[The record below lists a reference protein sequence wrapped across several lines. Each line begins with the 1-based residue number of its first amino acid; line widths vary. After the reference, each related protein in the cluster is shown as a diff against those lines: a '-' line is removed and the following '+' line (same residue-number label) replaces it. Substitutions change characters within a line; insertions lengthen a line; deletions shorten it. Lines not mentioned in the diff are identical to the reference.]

1 MRGAAPNFALPL
13 ALPVQGQNSISL
25 DAWRAQHNGRPVVL
39 YFWAEWCPICKV
51 QQGAINALM
60 PDIPVLTIATQSGDA
75 AAVKKALIT
84 RQLPWLTAVDERG
97 ALWRS
102 YGLSGVPTTIVLDA
116 QGHISS
122 VSVGYTSAWML
133 RLKIWW
139 AS

>member
-1 MRGAAPNFALPL
+1 
-13 ALPVQGQNSISL
+13 
-25 DAWRAQHNGRPVVL
+25 
-39 YFWAEWCPICKV
+39 
-51 QQGAINALM
+51 M

-122 VSVGYTSAWML
+122 VSVGYTSATML
-133 RLKIWW
+133 RLKVWW
-139 AS
+139 AN

>member
-1 MRGAAPNFALPL
+1 MR
-13 ALPVQGQNSISL
+13 
-25 DAWRAQHNGRPVVL
+25 DA
-39 YFWAEWCPICKV
+39 
-51 QQGAINALM
+51 
-60 PDIPVLTIATQSGDA
+60 PVLTIATQSGNA
-75 AAVKKALIT
+75 EAVKQALIA

-116 QGHISS
+116 KGHISS

-133 RLKIWW
+133 RLKLWW